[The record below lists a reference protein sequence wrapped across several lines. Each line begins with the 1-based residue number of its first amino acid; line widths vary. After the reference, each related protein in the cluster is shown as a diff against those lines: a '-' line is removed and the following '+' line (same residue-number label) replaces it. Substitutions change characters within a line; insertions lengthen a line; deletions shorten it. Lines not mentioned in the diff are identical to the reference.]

1 MKPTTI
7 HEQVFNETLPDGSTV
22 LRFRRDRY
30 YDSGTI
36 EGRTGQKA
44 AEVIGTRYDAVLIAA
59 NRIRELHRGDA
70 PKIERKYGIRT
81 TALQEIEQGLVG
93 YEIFGKVYKNNPRH
107 ERRDK

>member
-1 MKPTTI
+1 MLDTT
-7 HEQVFNETLPDGSTV
+7 QVVTEIQADGTQV
-22 LRFRRDRY
+22 LRYKLDKF
-30 YDSGTI
+30 YDSNSI
-36 EGRTGQKA
+36 EGRTGQRA

-70 PKIERKYGIRT
+70 PKIKRQYGVRV

-93 YEIFGKVYKNNPRH
+93 YEIFGKTYKISNRH